1 MKLSWHFLHLKTGVG
16 GFGACFGFTGV
27 GVLTA
32 GGTGEAK
39 LLGFTG
45 FGRGLALLLVTKCLL
60 AMCASNSALLTERV
74 VKLLI
79 MVKLIS
85 HLGKIILHLE
95 QTICC
100 AGCWGPGGPGG
111 CFLLEEE
118 ITLEGKVTL
127 PAGPGGGGPGGP
139 LDPGPGGPGGPGG
152 FLDARADAVDVEEEG
167 VKRILVD

>member
-60 AMCASNSALLTERV
+60 AMCASNSALL
-74 VKLLI
+74 
-79 MVKLIS
+79 
-85 HLGKIILHLE
+85 GKIILHLE

-111 CFLLEEE
+111 CFLLEED
-118 ITLEGKVTL
+118 ITLEDKVTL
-127 PAGPGGGGPGGP
+127 EAGPGGPGGP

-167 VKRILVD
+167 VNRILVD

>member
-1 MKLSWHFLHLKTGVG
+1 LKLSWHFLHLKTGVG

-60 AMCASNSALLTERV
+60 AMCASNSA
-74 VKLLI
+74 
-79 MVKLIS
+79 
-85 HLGKIILHLE
+85 LGKIILHLE

-167 VKRILVD
+167 VNRILVD